1 MGQASMHAPQR
12 TQAIAGRFA
21 LSFSTTIPDMP
32 FTIGA
37 SRVTADLPIIGPPI
51 TTRDRREALPG
62 WRTVACLWLQCN
74 CAVRF
79 PVYCRLL

>member
-21 LSFSTTIPDMP
+21 LSSNTTIPDMP

-37 SRVTADLPIIGPPI
+37 SIVTADLPIIGPPI
-51 TTRDRREALPG
+51 TTRDLAG
-62 WRTVACLWLQCN
+62 SVAGM
-74 CAVRF
+74 ADSRV
-79 PVYCRLL
+79 PMAAM